1 MSRPV
6 TAVLGT
12 GPGNGMAFARK
23 FAAEGHALALCAR
36 DGDRMTACAAEFP
49 EARGYA
55 CDVRDTEAMAATF
68 AAIERDLGPVGTVIY
83 NAGSGA
89 WGTVDELT
97 PEDLKNN
104 MDVNAAGLMRAAQA
118 ALPQLRQ
125 QGGGNIVV
133 IGAGAATRGRAATI
147 AFAAGKAA
155 QRSVAQSLARHLG
168 PEGIHVSYVVIDGV
182 IDLESTRKR
191 MPDTP
196 DSFFLKPDA
205 IAESV
210 WALTRQD
217 PSAWSFEIDLRP
229 FAESW

>member
-1 MSRPV
+1 M
-6 TAVLGT
+6 
-12 GPGNGMAFARK
+12 N
-23 FAAEGHALALCAR
+23 
-36 DGDRMTACAAEFP
+36 
-49 EARGYA
+49 
-55 CDVRDTEAMAATF
+55 
-68 AAIERDLGPVGTVIY
+68 TVIY

-89 WGTVDELT
+89 WGSVDELT
-97 PEDLKNN
+97 PDDLMAN

-118 ALPQLRQ
+118 ALPQMRN

-168 PEGIHVSYVVIDGV
+168 PEGIHVSYVLIDGV
-182 IDLESTRKR
+182 IDLESTRAR
-191 MPDTP
+191 MPDKP
-196 DSFFLKPDA
+196 DSFYLKPDA
-205 IAESV
+205 IADAV
-210 WALTRQD
+210 WGLTRQD

>member
-6 TAVLGT
+6 TAILGA
-12 GPGNGMAFARK
+12 GPGNGMAFARR
-23 FAAEGHALALCAR
+23 FSAEGHALALCSR
-36 DGDRMTACAAEFP
+36 DGERMAAAAAEFP

-55 CDVRDTEAMAATF
+55 YDLCDTQAAQETF
-68 AAIERDLGPVGTVIY
+68 AAIERDLGPVNTVIH
-83 NAGSGA
+83 NAGPGV
-89 WGTVDELT
+89 WGTVDDLT
-97 PEDLKNN
+97 PEDLMTN

-118 ALPQLRQ
+118 VLPQMRK

-133 IGAGAATRGRAATI
+133 IGAGAAMRGRAATI

-168 PEGIHVSYVVIDGV
+168 AEGIHVSYVVIDGV
-182 IDLESTRKR
+182 IDLESARTR
-191 MPDTP
+191 MPDKP

-229 FAESW
+229 FVESW